1 MDNVAANATRSDDFW
16 TYTLALP
23 HDGRAVRIARAM
35 TRSVL
40 LAYGMAQ
47 VSDVA
52 ELLASEL
59 VTNALRYSDGPTGM
73 RLSNPRTRHVR
84 VGVWDNNPT
93 IPPPFRGAPHPPGA
107 PEGAE
112 RGRGLLLVRE
122 CADRWGGYAL
132 GEDVFGMCGKLL
144 WFELAA

>member
-1 MDNVAANATRSDDFW
+1 MDNVAANAARPGEFW
-16 TYTLALP
+16 TYTLQLP
-23 HDGRAVRIARAM
+23 QDRRAVRIARAT

-59 VTNALRYSDGPTGM
+59 VTNALRYSDGPAWI
-73 RLSNPRTRHVR
+73 RLSNPRTQHVR
-84 VGVWDNNPT
+84 VGVWDSNPT
-93 IPPPFRGAPHPPGA
+93 IPPPFHGASHPTGP

-122 CADRWGGYAL
+122 CADRWGGYAV
-132 GEDVFGMCGKLL
+132 GEEVFGMCGKLL

>member
-1 MDNVAANATRSDDFW
+1 MDNVAANTPCPDDFW

-23 HDGRAVRIARAM
+23 QDGRAVRIARAM
-35 TRSVL
+35 TRTVL
-40 LAYGMAQ
+40 HTYGMPQ

-59 VTNALRYSDGPTGM
+59 VTNALRYSDGPTWM
-73 RLSNPRTRHVR
+73 RLSNPRTQHVR
-84 VGVWDNNPT
+84 VGVWDSNPT
-93 IPPPFRGAPHPPGA
+93 IPPPFHGALHPPGP
-107 PEGAE
+107 PECAE

-132 GEDVFGMCGKLL
+132 GEEVFGIRGKLL
-144 WFELAA
+144 WFELTA